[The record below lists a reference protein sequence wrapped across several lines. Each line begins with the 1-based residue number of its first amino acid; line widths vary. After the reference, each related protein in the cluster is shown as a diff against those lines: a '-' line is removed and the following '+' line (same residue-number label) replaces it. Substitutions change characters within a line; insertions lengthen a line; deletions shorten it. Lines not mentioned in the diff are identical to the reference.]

1 MPIISPHFELYL
13 KGINYFKLI
22 KYKFFIY
29 ILFLINFLIKDIMTS
44 NLIDKSILYVGGLDE
59 NVDEKILHA
68 AFIPFGE
75 VKSIELPK
83 DYTTRRFI
91 YLIF

>member
-1 MPIISPHFELYL
+1 MA
-13 KGINYFKLI
+13 
-22 KYKFFIY
+22 
-29 ILFLINFLIKDIMTS
+29 S
-44 NLIDKSILYVGGLDE
+44 NLVDKSILYVGGLDE
-59 NVDEKILHA
+59 IVDEKILHS

-91 YLIF
+91 YFIFLSTIFYF

>member
-1 MPIISPHFELYL
+1 
-13 KGINYFKLI
+13 
-22 KYKFFIY
+22 
-29 ILFLINFLIKDIMTS
+29 MTS

-91 YLIF
+91 YLNF